1 MSDNE
6 KYALEHQVG
15 DLIVFVSIAEVL
27 DVIEPKTGEPVY
39 KYAGLGWWP
48 GGFTL
53 PAGDFGITALDYRHT
68 PLNELVQMVLKK
80 MRLEKPTVAAA
91 KDTDP
96 PTAS

>member
-1 MSDNE
+1 M
-6 KYALEHQVG
+6 
-15 DLIVFVSIAEVL
+15 

-53 PAGDFGITALDYRHT
+53 PAGDFGITALDYKHT